1 MKKLI
6 LIGLLFIF
14 IGVISLNKDPI
25 INFIDDYIIKEP
37 SKLDNKNKYFRNYDF
52 NYVQNTSNFIPEKKQ
67 DILNIYYTLIN
78 SGMNE
83 FTFYCSKEY
92 KTCLKE
98 VRILANNQ
106 EILSNINNFVHPFNS
121 FSHIETEYDTL
132 GKVTIKIFKTYKQ
145 LEIDTIENKID
156 LIINDLIKNAKTD
169 KEKIKN
175 IHDYIINNS
184 KYDSIRSTEKTS
196 NYRSDIAYGPLL
208 QGYAICGGYTDLM
221 EIFLERLNIKSYKV
235 SSYNH
240 IWNAIFLDGKWYH
253 LDLTWDDPV
262 TNDGK
267 DYLEHNYFLI
277 STTKLHNL
285 DITEHKFDQKV
296 FSELKEA

>member
-1 MKKLI
+1 
-6 LIGLLFIF
+6 
-14 IGVISLNKDPI
+14 
-25 INFIDDYIIKEP
+25 
-37 SKLDNKNKYFRNYDF
+37 
-52 NYVQNTSNFIPEKKQ
+52 
-67 DILNIYYTLIN
+67 
-78 SGMNE
+78 MNE

-132 GKVTIKIFKTYKQ
+132 GKVTIKIFRTYKQ

-156 LIINDLIKNAKTD
+156 LIIDDLIKNAKTD

>member
-1 MKKLI
+1 
-6 LIGLLFIF
+6 
-14 IGVISLNKDPI
+14 
-25 INFIDDYIIKEP
+25 
-37 SKLDNKNKYFRNYDF
+37 
-52 NYVQNTSNFIPEKKQ
+52 
-67 DILNIYYTLIN
+67 
-78 SGMNE
+78 
-83 FTFYCSKEY
+83 
-92 KTCLKE
+92 
-98 VRILANNQ
+98 
-106 EILSNINNFVHPFNS
+106 
-121 FSHIETEYDTL
+121 
-132 GKVTIKIFKTYKQ
+132 
-145 LEIDTIENKID
+145 
-156 LIINDLIKNAKTD
+156 
-169 KEKIKN
+169 
-175 IHDYIINNS
+175 
-184 KYDSIRSTEKTS
+184 
-196 NYRSDIAYGPLL
+196 
-208 QGYAICGGYTDLM
+208 M